1 MQNNF
6 FPFSRFRKFN
16 VKIPKTEKYEKMIE
30 TKQKRKE
37 DKQKKTNKYARR
49 KSWEGITRP
58 PSQFESNSLFTQL
71 GRVIL
76 PPSQFESVYPCVYP
90 YHQHHN
96 LNPQPLLLK
105 HPDIP

>member
-49 KSWEGITRP
+49 KSWGGITRP
-58 PSQFESNSLFTQL
+58 PSQFESNSLFADPNL
-71 GRVIL
+71 HVPFRGEVIR
-76 PPSQFESVYPCVYP
+76 PPSQFEN
-90 YHQHHN
+90 N
-96 LNPQPLLLK
+96 LCAAV
-105 HPDIP
+105 

>member
-37 DKQKKTNKYARR
+37 DKKKQTNMLAGNPG
-49 KSWEGITRP
+49 EELLGP
-58 PSQFESNSLFTQL
+58 QASL
-71 GRVIL
+71 RVIPCSHNWGEL
-76 PPSQFESVYPCVYP
+76 FCPQASLRVYIHVYI
-90 YHQHHN
+90 H
-96 LNPQPLLLK
+96 
-105 HPDIP
+105 IISTTI